1 MNNQP
6 VTGFRFIHQWVEN
19 IAQNNPDAIAV
30 NDSSLFSYSQLNSDA
45 SGLANTLFENG
56 VRQGDCVGV
65 CLPRSYDLMVAILA
79 ILKTGAAY
87 VPFDPEYPAD
97 RLNYMADTANVKTM
111 VANQA
116 MKSALPKGNFSIVDV
131 ATKSTSSSNL
141 ITLDE
146 AKHTAA
152 YVLFTSGSTGK
163 PKGVTMS
170 NAALVNL
177 LNWQSKNSTAGI
189 GDATLQFSPI
199 SFDVSFQEI
208 FSTWSTGGT
217 IVLINDEERLN
228 PKLLAEVIESK
239 KITRLFQPFVALQQ
253 LMDYADKTNITLTHI
268 REIITAGE
276 QLQITPAIKNFFKRH
291 PNCTL
296 HNHYGP
302 TETHVVTAYQ
312 LPKDVEQWVALPPIG
327 TAIDQTELIIV
338 DEQLN
343 PSNEGELLVSGTCL
357 ADGYINNQN
366 LTNER
371 FVQHPFDASKR
382 AYKTGDLVRKKD
394 DGNLLYLGRI
404 DGQVKVRGYR
414 IELGE
419 IESALA
425 LYPEIQQTAATVRED
440 IPGRKTLVAYYISNN
455 DIPVPQLRK
464 HLNKHLPD
472 YMMPGAFVRMD
483 AFPRTPSGKTDR
495 KALPAPDTR
504 RPDLGIP
511 YQAPSNEVEQN
522 ICSIWEE
529 LLMIQPIGVLDNF
542 FELGG
547 NSLMA
552 LQCISRLQQYGMQV
566 PITAIY
572 KSPTIRTLAFS
583 LTDQQ
588 ESENLWEAYRQKND
602 TGSGKN
608 DDIAVIGMAVKF
620 PGANSIEEF
629 WKNLCEGKESI
640 TFFTDEQLNEVPAE
654 LRIDPSYV
662 KARGIIENADC
673 FDAAFFG
680 LNPNVAKTADP
691 QQRVFLE
698 VAWNALEH
706 SGYSPDRYKKPIG
719 VFAGM
724 GNNTYYQHNVLSNK
738 EIVDRIG
745 SFLNMTWNEK
755 DYIATRV
762 AYEFNLTGPA
772 LSIHTGCSTSLVAI
786 TLACESLWNKSCDM
800 ALAGGAAITSP
811 VNSGQRY
818 EEGAI
823 YSNDG
828 HTRAFD
834 KEAKGT
840 VFSDGVGAV
849 ILKRLSDAIADGDTI
864 YATVKGAALNND
876 GKLKGS
882 FTAPSIEGQSAAIT
896 AAQAKAGIKADSISY
911 IETHGTATPLGD
923 PIEVEGLTK
932 AFRYS
937 TDKNQFC
944 AIGSV
949 KTNFGHLTSAAGVA
963 GFIKTVL
970 CLHHKTLVPN
980 LFYNEN
986 NPAIDFKS
994 SPFFVN
1000 TELKPWKNN
1009 NLPLRAGVSSFGV
1022 GGTNAHVIL
1031 EESPVTEK
1039 GSSSRPKQLMMIS
1052 AKSQAALDR
1061 NKELLQQSY
1070 SSKSLEELADLSYTL
1085 QTGRTAMPY
1094 RYFKVVDAQEKN
1106 NESEIE
1112 ISKNLFQGN
1121 AQLKA
1126 TPGGIVFLFPGQG
1139 SQYVGMGKTLYNDEL
1154 VYREAVD
1161 TCAAIL
1167 NPLMGLDIRTI
1178 LFADENDANA
1188 SELIKQTRYTQPSL
1202 FVTGYA
1208 LAKLWMSW
1216 GIKPSAM
1223 IGHSI
1228 GEFVAATLSGVFS
1241 LQDGLTL
1248 VATRGKLMQDL
1259 PGGSMMSVRLP
1270 AADIESQLPNT
1281 CSIAAINGAQL
1292 CVIAGPEND
1301 IEKIRISLEE
1311 KEIICKLLHTSHAFH
1326 SPMMD
1331 PVVKPFTEVVK
1342 KIKLN
1347 TPQIPIVSTV
1357 TTQWLTEKESCDPLY
1372 WSGHL
1377 RATVKFADAVKQLWT
1392 EQPTYVLLECGPR
1405 NTASTLARQQA
1416 TQPGAQKAISSLGDS
1431 NQNNSEWNNILQAV
1445 GQLWLTGIEIDWNA
1459 FYVYEKRKHVA
1470 GPLYS
1475 FEKTSYWLTP
1485 QQQQPMMMQ
1494 SYFNTQPLQQ
1504 INLPL
1509 QQETTMTTDR
1519 KPHLQN
1525 ELRTLLEDASG
1536 MELQHAPIDSNFIE
1550 LGLDSLLLTQVA
1562 LSLTRKYGVKIT
1574 FRQLNEELSS
1584 IGAISEFLD
1593 QQLPAD
1599 AINAAAPSSPQPQAQ
1614 PILTAMPAANADM
1627 SMQQL
1632 MMQQLQLMQQQ
1643 IMNMSNGQQVQQPV
1657 AQAIQPTIAD
1667 KNLSISKEE
1676 LTEIKK
1682 PFGAIARIEK
1692 KSTEQFTPEQEK
1704 WLKEFIARYVKQTEK
1719 SKAYTQQHRAHLA
1732 DPRVVTG
1739 FKPHLK
1745 EITYQP
1751 VVNKSKGSRIW
1762 DIDGNEYIDILN
1774 GFGSNMFGHSP
1785 QFIVDA
1791 IQKQMEAGYE
1801 IGPQHDLAGEVAEK
1815 ICKMTGSDRAGLC
1828 NTGSEAVLGALRIAR
1843 TVTGKTLVACFN
1855 GSYHGINDEVIVR
1868 GTKKLKS
1875 FPASA
1880 GVPDNAVESMLVVD
1894 YGTDE
1899 AFEILKQRSGEL
1911 AAILVEPIQSRR
1923 SDFQPT
1929 EFIKKL
1935 RTLCTEKGI
1944 LLIFD
1949 EVITGFRTY
1958 PGGAQEYYG
1967 IKADLGTYGKV
1978 VGGGMPIGVIAGKRE
1993 YMDALDGGHWEFGN
2007 DSTPDIGVTY
2017 FAGTFVRHPFA
2028 LAAAKASLDHMIA
2041 KGPALQQQLNNLT
2054 ERLAN
2059 EVNAYCKESGVPLK
2073 LAHFGSLFKVKYE
2086 HEFANAELIY
2096 PLMRL
2101 KGIHMYDGFPC
2112 FLTEA
2117 HTNDDVTK
2125 IIEAFKSTLAE
2136 LISLGL
2142 IPGKSKL
2149 VATTSNHLNGSAKT
2163 AVDSTSAT
2171 HEADDQFVNPP
2182 VPGARLGKDP
2192 QGNPGWY
2199 IPDPNE
2205 PGKFLK
2211 YKTNNQ

>member
-1 MNNQP
+1 
-6 VTGFRFIHQWVEN
+6 
-19 IAQNNPDAIAV
+19 
-30 NDSSLFSYSQLNSDA
+30 
-45 SGLANTLFENG
+45 
-56 VRQGDCVGV
+56 
-65 CLPRSYDLMVAILA
+65 MVSILA

-141 ITLDE
+141 IALDE
-146 AKHTAA
+146 AKHTPA

-170 NAALVNL
+170 NAALINL
-177 LNWQSKNSTAGI
+177 LSWQSKNSTAGL

-208 FSTWSTGGT
+208 FSTWCTRGT

-291 PNCTL
+291 PNSSL

-312 LPKDVEQWVALPPIG
+312 LPSDVEQWVALPPIG

-338 DEQLN
+338 DEQFH
-343 PSNEGELLVSGTCL
+343 PSNEGELLVSGACV
-357 ADGYINNQN
+357 ADGYINNQD

-382 AYKTGDLVRKKD
+382 AYKTGDLVRRQD

-425 LYPEIQQTAATVRED
+425 LYPEIQQTAASVRED
-440 IPGRKTLVAYYISNN
+440 IPGRKTLVAYYISDN

-483 AFPRTPSGKTDR
+483 AFPRTPSGKIDR
-495 KALPAPDTR
+495 KALPAPNTS

-511 YQAPSNEVEQN
+511 YQAPSNETEKN
-522 ICSIWEE
+522 ICQVWEE
-529 LLMIQPIGVLDNF
+529 LLLIQPIGVLDNF

-552 LQCISRLQQYGMQV
+552 LQCISRLQQFGMQV
-566 PITAIY
+566 PITALY

-588 ESENLWEAYRQKND
+588 ESENLWEAYRQKN
-602 TGSGKN
+602 THSSEEN
-608 DDIAVIGMAVKF
+608 EAIAVIGMAVKF

-640 TFFTDEQLNEVPAE
+640 TFFSDEQLNEVPAE
-654 LRIDPSYV
+654 LRNDPSYV

-800 ALAGGAAITSP
+800 ALAGGSAITSP

-834 KEAKGT
+834 KDAKGT

-876 GKLKGS
+876 GRQKGS
-882 FTAPSIEGQSAAIT
+882 FTAPSIDGQSAAIT

-1000 TELKPWKNN
+1000 TELKPWESN

-1052 AKSQAALDR
+1052 AKSQSALDR

-1070 SSKSLEELADLSYTL
+1070 SSKSSEELADLSYTL
-1085 QTGRTAMPY
+1085 QTGRTAMPF
-1094 RYFKVVDAQEKN
+1094 RYFKVIDALEKG
-1106 NESEIE
+1106 NESENE
-1112 ISKNLFQGN
+1112 TAKNLFQGN

-1126 TPGGIVFLFPGQG
+1126 TPGGIVFLIPGQG

-1161 TCAAIL
+1161 ACAAIL
-1167 NPLMGLDIRTI
+1167 NPLMGLDIRSI
-1178 LFADENDANA
+1178 LFAEESDANA
-1188 SELIKQTRYTQPSL
+1188 TELIKQTRYTQPSL

-1241 LQDGLTL
+1241 LEDGLTL

-1259 PGGSMMSVRLP
+1259 PGGSMMSVRMP
-1270 AADIESQLPNT
+1270 AADIESQLPKS
-1281 CSIAAINGAQL
+1281 CSIAAINGPQL

-1331 PVVKPFTEVVK
+1331 PVVQPFTEVVK

-1431 NQNNSEWNNILQAV
+1431 NLNNAEWNNILQAV

-1509 QQETTMTTDR
+1509 QQATTMTTDR

-1536 MELQHAPIDSNFIE
+1536 MELQHAPVDSNFIE

-1599 AINAAAPSSPQPQAQ
+1599 AISSAAPSTSQPQAQ
-1614 PILTAMPAANADM
+1614 PILTAMPAANGDM

-1657 AQAIQPTIAD
+1657 VQAIQPTTAD

-1704 WLKEFIARYVKQTEK
+1704 WLKDFIARYVKQTAK

-1923 SDFQPT
+1923 SDFQPR

-1935 RTLCTEKGI
+1935 RALCTEKGI

-1958 PGGAQEYYG
+1958 PGGAQEFYG

-2117 HTNDDVTK
+2117 HSNEDVTK
-2125 IIEAFKSTLAE
+2125 IIDAFKSTFAE

-2142 IPGKSKL
+2142 IPGNSKPT
-2149 VATTSNHLNGSAKT
+2149 ATPTNHLNGSAKSSVAST
-2163 AVDSTSAT
+2163 PTTHDS
-2171 HEADDQFVNPP
+2171 DDQFINPP

-2205 PGKFLK
+2205 PNKYLK
-2211 YKTNNQ
+2211 YTSNNQ

>member
-1 MNNQP
+1 MNNSS
-6 VTGFRFIHQWVEN
+6 VTKFIFLHEWFEK
-19 IAQNNPDAIAV
+19 IAETYPDAIAV
-30 NDSSLFSYSQLNSDA
+30 SDPYLYSYSKLNTDSSRLSNYLLSRGIQ
-45 SGLANTLFENG
+45 
-56 VRQGDCVGV
+56 QGDCVGV
-65 CLPRSYDLMVAILA
+65 CLPRSYDLMVAILG
-79 ILKTGAAY
+79 ILKSGAAY

-97 RLNYMADTANVKTM
+97 RLNYMAETAKVKTI
-111 VANQA
+111 VAN
-116 MKSALPKGNFSIVDV
+116 KSMQSLLPKGNFVIVDIENQQN
-131 ATKSTSSSNL
+131 NL
-141 ITLDE
+141 ANSISLNPTI
-146 AKHTAA
+146 HTPA

-170 NAALVNL
+170 HTALLNL
-177 LNWQSKNSTAGI
+177 LIWQAKSSNAGV

-208 FSTWSTGGT
+208 FSTWCTGGT

-228 PKLLAEVIESK
+228 PKLLADVIESK
-239 KITRLFQPFVALQQ
+239 KITRLFQPFIALQQ
-253 LMDYADKTNITLTHI
+253 LMNFVCNTDITLMHI

-276 QLQITPAIKNFFKRH
+276 QLQITPAIKKFFDKH
-291 PNCTL
+291 TNCTL
-296 HNHYGP
+296 FNHYGP
-302 TETHVVTAYQ
+302 TETHVVTSYQ
-312 LPKDVEQWVALPPIG
+312 LDSDTSKWTALPPIG
-327 TAIDQTELIIV
+327 TAIDQAELIIV
-338 DEQLN
+338 DEHLKS
-343 PSNEGELLVSGTCL
+343 SNEGELLVGGICL
-357 ADGYINNQN
+357 ADGYINNKL
-366 LTNER
+366 LTEER
-371 FVQHPFDASKR
+371 FIQHPFDSSKR
-382 AYKTGDLVRKKD
+382 VYKTGDLVKKLE
-394 DGNLLYLGRI
+394 DGNLLYLGRL

-419 IESALA
+419 IENALA
-425 LYPEIQQTAATVRED
+425 SYPEIEQTTATVRED
-440 IPGRKTLVAYYISNN
+440 IPDRKTLVVYYISKSE
-455 DIPVPQLRK
+455 IPIPQLRK
-464 HLNKHLPD
+464 HLNKYLPD
-472 YMMPGAFVRMD
+472 YMMPGMFIRMN

-495 KALPAPDTR
+495 KALPAPDTH

-511 YQAPSNEVEQN
+511 YQTPSNETEKN
-522 ICSIWEE
+522 ICNVWED
-529 LLMIQPIGVLDNF
+529 LLMIHPIGVLDNF

-552 LQCISRLQQYGMQV
+552 LQCISQLQQFGMQV
-566 PITAIY
+566 PITALY
-572 KSPTIRTLAFS
+572 KSPTIRALAFS

-588 ESENLWEAYRQKND
+588 ESENLWETYQQKNNSS
-602 TGSGKN
+602 TEKN

-620 PGANSIEEF
+620 PGANNIAEF
-629 WKNLCEGKESI
+629 WENLCEGKESI
-640 TFFTDEQLNEVPAE
+640 TFFSDEQLSEVPAV
-654 LRIDPSYV
+654 LRNDPSYI

-680 LNPNVAKTADP
+680 LNPNIAKSADP

-698 VAWNALEH
+698 VTWNALEH
-706 SGYSPDRYKKPIG
+706 SGYSPDRYKKTIG

-724 GNNTYYQHNVLSNK
+724 GNNTYFQHNVLSNK
-738 EIVDRIG
+738 EIIERIG

-762 AYEFNLTGPA
+762 AYEFNLKGPA

-811 VNSGQRY
+811 INSGQLY

-834 KEAKGT
+834 KDAKGT
-840 VFSDGVGAV
+840 VFSDGVGVV
-849 ILKRLSDAIADGDTI
+849 ILKRLSDAMADGDTI

-876 GKLKGS
+876 GKSKGS

-911 IETHGTATPLGD
+911 IEAHGTATPLGD

-944 AIGSV
+944 ALGSV
-949 KTNFGHLTSAAGVA
+949 KTNLGHLTAAAGVA

-970 CLHHKTLVPN
+970 CLHNKTLVPH
-980 LFYNEN
+980 LFYNEA

-994 SPFFVN
+994 SPFYVN
-1000 TELKPWKNN
+1000 TSLKAWENN
-1009 NLPLRAGVSSFGV
+1009 HQILRAGVSSFGV

-1031 EESPVTEK
+1031 EEAPITEK
-1039 GSSSRPKQLMMIS
+1039 GSASRPKQLMLLS
-1052 AKSQAALDR
+1052 AKSQTALDR
-1061 NKELLQQSY
+1061 NKALLSQNISTI
-1070 SSKSLEELADLSYTL
+1070 SAEHIPDLSYTL
-1085 QTGRTAMPY
+1085 QTGRTSMPF
-1094 RYFKVVDAQEKN
+1094 RHFQVINGVDVLSNQDGDITN
-1106 NESEIE
+1106 
-1112 ISKNLFQGN
+1112 NLFQGN

-1126 TPGGIVFLFPGQG
+1126 NPTGIVFLFPGQG

-1154 VYREAVD
+1154 VYRQAVD
-1161 TCAAIL
+1161 ACATIL
-1167 NPLMGLDIRTI
+1167 NPLMGIDIREI
-1178 LFADENDANA
+1178 LFTDENDEKAV
-1188 SELIKQTRYTQPSL
+1188 ELITQTRYTQPSL

-1216 GIKPSAM
+1216 GIIPSAL

-1228 GEFVAATLSGVFS
+1228 GEFVAATISGVFS
-1241 LQDGLTL
+1241 LEDGLTL
-1248 VATRGKLMQDL
+1248 VATRGKLMQDM
-1259 PGGSMMSVRLP
+1259 PEGSMMSVRMPATDIQQYLP
-1270 AADIESQLPNT
+1270 DT
-1281 CSIAAINGAQL
+1281 CSVAAINGAQL
-1292 CVIAGPEND
+1292 CVVAGPNND
-1301 IEKIRISLEE
+1301 IDKIRVTLEE

-1331 PVVKPFTEVVK
+1331 PIVKPFTEVVK

-1347 TPQIPIVSTV
+1347 SPQIPILSTV
-1357 TTQWLTEKESCDPLY
+1357 TTQWLTEKESCDPIY

-1377 RATVKFADAVKQLWT
+1377 RATVKFADAVKQLWA
-1392 EQPTYVLLECGPR
+1392 EHPAHVMLECGPR

-1416 TQPGAQKAISSLGDS
+1416 TQPGAQKAISTLGGS
-1431 NQNNSEWNNILQAV
+1431 NLNNEEWNNILQAI

-1475 FEKTSYWLTP
+1475 FDKTSYWLTP
-1485 QQQQPMMMQ
+1485 QQQQPITMQ
-1494 SYFNTQPLQQ
+1494 SFINTQPLQQ
-1504 INLPL
+1504 NNFVP

-1536 MELQHAPIDSNFIE
+1536 MELQNAPIESNFIE

-1562 LSLTRKYGVKIT
+1562 LSLTRKYKVKIT

-1584 IGAISEFLD
+1584 IESIANFLD

-1599 AINAAAPSSPQPQAQ
+1599 AISIANATSSTLTP
-1614 PILTAMPAANADM
+1614 PILSAMPTSNADM
-1627 SMQQL
+1627 TMQQL

-1643 IMNMSNGQQVQQPV
+1643 IMNMNNGN
-1657 AQAIQPTIAD
+1657 QPTQPLAQPTNNATNIL
-1667 KNLSISKEE
+1667 LSDEE
-1676 LTEIKK
+1676 LIEIKK

-1692 KSTEQFTPEQEK
+1692 KSTAQFTPGQEK

-1719 SKAYTQQHRAHLA
+1719 SKAYTQQHRLHLA

-1751 VVNKSKGSRIW
+1751 VVNKSKGSKIW

-1785 QFIVDA
+1785 QFIIDA
-1791 IQKQMEAGYE
+1791 INKQMDAGYE
-1801 IGPQHDLAGEVAEK
+1801 IGPQHNLAGEVAEK
-1815 ICKMTGSDRAGLC
+1815 ICKMTDSDRAGFC

-1855 GSYHGINDEVIVR
+1855 GSYHGINDEVLVR

-1923 SDFQPT
+1923 CDFHPR
-1929 EFIKKL
+1929 EFIHKL
-1935 RTLCTEKGI
+1935 RELCTQKGI

-1958 PGGAQEYYG
+1958 PGGAQEFYG
-1967 IKADLGTYGKV
+1967 VKSDLGTYGKV

-1993 YMDALDGGHWEFGN
+1993 YMDALDGGYWEFGN
-2007 DSTPDIGVTY
+2007 DSTPDVGVTY

-2041 KGPALQQQLNNLT
+2041 KGPSLQEQLNKLT

-2059 EVNAYCKESGVPLK
+2059 EVNTYCKNSEIPLK
-2073 LAHFGSLFKVKYE
+2073 LAHFRSLFKIKYE

-2117 HTNDDVTK
+2117 HTEKDITK
-2125 IIEAFKSTLAE
+2125 IIDAFTSTFAE
-2136 LISLGL
+2136 LTSMGL
-2142 IPGKSKL
+2142 MPGGSHSKSESTTTTPKL
-2149 VATTSNHLNGSAKT
+2149 INTT
-2163 AVDSTSAT
+2163 
-2171 HEADDQFVNPP
+2171 EDQFLSPP
-2182 VPGARLGKDP
+2182 ISGARLGKDP

-2205 PGKFLK
+2205 PNKFLK
-2211 YKTNNQ
+2211 YNPNNQ

>member
-1 MNNQP
+1 MNNQS
-6 VTGFRFIHQWVEN
+6 VTNFQFIHQWVEN
-19 IAQNNPDAIAV
+19 TAQLHPEAIAV
-30 NDSSLFSYSQLNSDA
+30 NDGREFSYQQLIADA
-45 SGLANTLFENG
+45 TNLAAYLVENG
-56 VRQGDCVGV
+56 VKQGDCVGV
-65 CLPRSYDLMVAILA
+65 CLPRSYSLMYAILG
-79 ILKTGAAY
+79 ILKAGAAY
-87 VPFDPEYPAD
+87 VPFDPEYPAE
-97 RLNYMADTANVKTM
+97 RLNYMAETANVKTM

-116 MKSALPKGNFSIVDV
+116 MKSILPQGHFTVVDIENL
-131 ATKSTSSSNL
+131 STTSKP
-141 ITLDE
+141 IFLDSTV
-146 AKHTAA
+146 HTPA

-170 NAALVNL
+170 NAALLNL
-177 LNWQSKNSTAGI
+177 LSWQLKSSTAGLN
-189 GDATLQFSPI
+189 DATLQFSPI

-208 FSTWSTGGT
+208 FSTWCTGGT

-228 PKLLAEVIESK
+228 PKLLADVIESK
-239 KITRLFQPFVALQQ
+239 KIKRLFQPFVALQQ
-253 LMDYADKTNITLTHI
+253 LMDYADKANLTLTPI

-276 QLQITPAIKNFFKRH
+276 QLQITPAIKNFFIKH
-291 PNCTL
+291 KKCTL
-296 HNHYGP
+296 FNHYGP
-302 TETHVVTAYQ
+302 TETHVVTSYQ
-312 LPKDVEQWVALPPIG
+312 LPSDPNQWTALPPIG
-327 TAIDQTELIIV
+327 SAIDQIELIIV
-338 DEQLN
+338 DEKN
-343 PSNEGELLVSGTCL
+343 NIANEGELLVGGICL
-357 ADGYINNQN
+357 ADGYINNQV
-366 LTNER
+366 LTEER
-371 FVQHPFDASKR
+371 FIPHPFDANKR
-382 AYKTGDLVRKKD
+382 VYKTGDLVKKQE
-394 DGNLLYLGRI
+394 DGNLLYLGRL

-425 LYPEIQQTAATVRED
+425 SFSGVQQSAATVRED
-440 IPGRKTLVAYYISNN
+440 IPGRKTLVAYYIS
-455 DIPVPQLRK
+455 DSEISVPQLRK
-464 HLNKHLPD
+464 HLNQHIPD

-483 AFPRTPSGKTDR
+483 SFPRTPSGKTDR
-495 KALPAPDTR
+495 KALPAPDTG

-511 YQAPSNEVEQN
+511 YQAPSNETEKN
-522 ICSIWEE
+522 ICQVWEE

-552 LQCISRLQQYGMQV
+552 LQCITRLQQFGMQV
-566 PITAIY
+566 PITSLY
-572 KSPTIRTLAFS
+572 KAPTIRTLAFT

-588 ESENLWEAYRQKND
+588 ESENLWEAYRQKNE
-602 TGSGKN
+602 SSSAKN
-608 DDIAVIGMAVKF
+608 DEIAVIGMAVKF

-640 TFFTDEQLNEVPAE
+640 SFFSDDQLNEVPAE
-654 LRIDPSYV
+654 LRNDPSYV
-662 KARGIIENADC
+662 KARGIIDNADC

-680 LNPNVAKTADP
+680 LNPNVAKSADP

-762 AYEFNLTGPA
+762 AFEFNLTGPA

-786 TLACESLWNKSCDM
+786 TMACESLWNKNCDM

-834 KEAKGT
+834 KDAKGT

-876 GKLKGS
+876 GKQKGS
-882 FTAPSIEGQSAAIT
+882 FTAPSIDGQSAAIT

-970 CLHHKTLVPN
+970 CLHNKTLVPN
-980 LFYNEN
+980 LFYNEP
-986 NPAIDFKS
+986 NPAINFKS
-994 SPFFVN
+994 SPFYVN
-1000 TELKPWKNN
+1000 TELKKWQSNN
-1009 NLPLRAGVSSFGV
+1009 QPLRAGVSSFGV

-1031 EESPVTEK
+1031 EEAPITEK
-1039 GSSSRPKQLMMIS
+1039 GSASRPKQLMLVS

-1061 NKELLQQSY
+1061 NKEALNASY
-1070 SSKSLEELADLSYTL
+1070 IAKSPEQIADLSYTL
-1085 QTGRTAMPY
+1085 QIGRTAMPF
-1094 RYFKVVDAQEKN
+1094 RYFKVIDAKESNSPQD
-1106 NESEIE
+1106 NESA
-1112 ISKNLFQGN
+1112 KNLFQGN

-1126 TPGGIVFLFPGQG
+1126 TPNGVVFLFPGQG
-1139 SQYVGMGKTLYNDEL
+1139 SQYVGMGKTLYHDEL

-1161 TCAAIL
+1161 ACAAIL
-1167 NPLMGLDIRTI
+1167 NPLMGLDIRDI
-1178 LFADENDANA
+1178 IFADETDANA
-1188 SELIKQTRYTQPSL
+1188 TELIKQTRYTQPSL

-1216 GIKPSAM
+1216 GIKPSVM

-1241 LQDGLTL
+1241 LEDGLTL

-1259 PGGSMMSVRLP
+1259 PGGSMMSVRIP
-1270 AADIESQLPNT
+1270 ASDIASQLPST
-1281 CSIAAINGAQL
+1281 CSIAAINGPQL
-1292 CVIAGPEND
+1292 CVIAGPESD
-1301 IEKIRISLEE
+1301 IEKIKIELEA

-1331 PVVKPFTEVVK
+1331 PVVQPFTEVVK

-1347 TPQIPIVSTV
+1347 APQIPIVSTV
-1357 TTQWLTEKESCDPLY
+1357 TTQWLTEKESCNPLY
-1372 WSGHL
+1372 WAGHL

-1392 EQPTYVLLECGPR
+1392 EQPSYVLLECGPR

-1431 NQNNSEWNNILQAV
+1431 NANNAEWSNILQAV
-1445 GQLWLTGIEIDWNA
+1445 GQLWTTGIEIDWNA

-1475 FEKTSYWLTP
+1475 FEKTSYWLTA
-1485 QQQQPMMMQ
+1485 QQQQPLMMQ
-1494 SYFNTQPLQQ
+1494 PIFNTQPLQQ
-1504 INLPL
+1504 INLSIP
-1509 QQETTMTTDR
+1509 QETTMTTDR

-1536 MELQHAPIDSNFIE
+1536 MELQNAPADANFIE

-1599 AINAAAPSSPQPQAQ
+1599 AVTNSAPASAPMKAQ
-1614 PILTAMPAANADM
+1614 PILTAMPASNGDM

-1643 IMNMSNGQQVQQPV
+1643 IMNMSNGNQVQQPV
-1657 AQAIQPTIAD
+1657 AQPMQAPIAD

-1704 WLKEFIARYVKQTEK
+1704 WLKDFIAKYVKQTEK
-1719 SKAYTQQHRAHLA
+1719 SKAYTQQHRSHLA

-1791 IQKQMEAGYE
+1791 IKKQMDAGYE

-1923 SDFQPT
+1923 SDFQPR
-1929 EFIKKL
+1929 EFIHKL
-1935 RTLCTEKGI
+1935 RELCTQKGI

-2041 KGPALQQQLNNLT
+2041 KGPALQQQLNKLT
-2054 ERLAN
+2054 EHLAN
-2059 EVNAYCKESGVPLK
+2059 EVNKYCKESGVPMK

-2086 HEFANAELIY
+2086 HEFSNAELIY

-2117 HTNDDVTK
+2117 HTADDVTK
-2125 IIEAFKSTLAE
+2125 IIDAFKSTLAE
-2136 LISLGL
+2136 LISTGL
-2142 IPGKSKL
+2142 IPGNNSNVKETPKQVNGTPV
-2149 VATTSNHLNGSAKT
+2149 VASTTKQSSE
-2163 AVDSTSAT
+2163 V
-2171 HEADDQFVNPP
+2171 DDQFINPP

-2205 PGKFLK
+2205 PNKYLK
-2211 YKTNNQ
+2211 YTTNNQ